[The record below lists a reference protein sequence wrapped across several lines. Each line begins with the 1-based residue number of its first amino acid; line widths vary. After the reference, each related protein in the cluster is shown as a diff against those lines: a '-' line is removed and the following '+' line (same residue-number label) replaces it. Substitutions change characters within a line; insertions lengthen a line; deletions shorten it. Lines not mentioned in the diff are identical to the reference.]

1 MNRLIKSEL
10 KKDLQLTYYWGFI
23 LGIVLMQ
30 ILLCFSDDMNS
41 INFVQSQLGEFF
53 IILPMM
59 MTAFIA
65 GRGFSQRTNM
75 YDIMMGNRP
84 LKIIVSKLLSIG
96 FITACIISF
105 ISLSFFF
112 VISLVN
118 STGFNDAF
126 IKEMMF
132 ILLIYKAAFAGV
144 LLALCFRSLASI
156 AIVYLRVMLE
166 SIILVV
172 YGSIKGNLSDI
183 MDSLR
188 GTPRI
193 FDLLFYSNQIS
204 MISEGSP
211 SADSLINILSGFA
224 IMLLVWGGITYLLYK
239 HKDF

>member
-84 LKIIVSKLLSIG
+84 LKIIVSKLLSVLKS
-96 FITACIISF
+96 ITSNF
-105 ISLSFFF
+105 LN
-112 VISLVN
+112 VN
-118 STGFNDAF
+118 T
-126 IKEMMF
+126 
-132 ILLIYKAAFAGV
+132 
-144 LLALCFRSLASI
+144 
-156 AIVYLRVMLE
+156 
-166 SIILVV
+166 LVV
-172 YGSIKGNLSDI
+172 
-183 MDSLR
+183 
-188 GTPRI
+188 
-193 FDLLFYSNQIS
+193 
-204 MISEGSP
+204 
-211 SADSLINILSGFA
+211 
-224 IMLLVWGGITYLLYK
+224 
-239 HKDF
+239 